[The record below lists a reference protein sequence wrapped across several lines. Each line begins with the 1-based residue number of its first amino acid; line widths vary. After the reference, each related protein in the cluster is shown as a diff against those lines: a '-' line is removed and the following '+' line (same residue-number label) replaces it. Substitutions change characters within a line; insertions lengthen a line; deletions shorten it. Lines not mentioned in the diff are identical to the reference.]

1 MRRRYLI
8 PAVAAAAAALVV
20 AVGSIAVWEAV
31 DDDPAT
37 TAATTP
43 VATTAPA
50 ASSEPASSEGLPLP
64 ELYQRALPGVVEISV
79 GSGFGRTAGGS
90 GFVLDEEGHV
100 VTNQHVVAAASEVT
114 VRFADGDEAQAD
126 VVGSDPSTD
135 VALLRLR
142 NPGQLDLSPLPLGST
157 SSLDVG
163 ETVVAIG
170 SPFGLEGTLT
180 AGVVSALGREIRA
193 PDGFVIDDV
202 IQTDAAINS
211 GNSGGPLLDTSGRVI
226 GINTQIQSETG
237 GNVGIGYAVPVDTVK
252 DIVDRLREDGT
263 VEHAW
268 LGVSI
273 EEADE
278 GVAIAGVVAGSP
290 AARAGLE
297 EGDVVVEVEGGAI
310 NSPDDLTSLVSGKRP
325 GDRVEVRVRRD
336 GGERTIDVELGARP
350 ERLN

>member
-1 MRRRYLI
+1 MRRTYLL
-8 PAVAAAAAALVV
+8 PAMAAAAVLIASGASV
-20 AVGSIAVWEAV
+20 AVWEAV
-31 DDDPAT
+31 DDDPTAAAT
-37 TAATTP
+37 TA

-50 ASSEPASSEGLPLP
+50 ASSETTSSDGLPLP
-64 ELYQRALPGVVEISV
+64 ELYKRALPGVVEISV
-79 GSGFGRTAGGS
+79 GSGLGPTAGGS
-90 GFVLDEEGHV
+90 GFVLDEQGHV
-100 VTNQHVVAAASEVT
+100 VTNQHVVAGASEAT
-114 VRFADGDEAQAD
+114 VRFSNGDEAEAD

-135 VALLRLR
+135 VGLLRLR

-157 SSLDVG
+157 SSLEVG

-180 AGVVSALGREIRA
+180 AGVISALGREIRA
-193 PDGFVIDDV
+193 PDGFVIDEV

-211 GNSGGPLLDTSGRVI
+211 GNSGGPLLDTTGRVI

-252 DIVDRLREDGT
+252 NIVDRLREDGT

-278 GVAIAGVVAGSP
+278 GVAVAGVVAGSP
-290 AARAGLE
+290 AADAGLE
-297 EGDVVVEVEGGAI
+297 EGDVILQVDGVAI
-310 NSPDDLTSLVSGKRP
+310 NLPDDLTSLVTGKEP
-325 GDRVEVRVRRD
+325 GDRVELHVTRD
-336 GGERTIDVELGARP
+336 GDERTLDIELGTRP

>member
-1 MRRRYLI
+1 MRWRYLI
-8 PAVAAAAAALVV
+8 PAAAAAAVLAVS
-20 AVGSIAVWEAV
+20 VGSIAVWEAV
-31 DDDPAT
+31 EDDAPPAPA
-37 TAATTP
+37 AATT
-43 VATTAPA
+43 TTAPA
-50 ASSEPASSEGLPLP
+50 AGEAASAAGLPLP
-64 ELYQRALPGVVEISV
+64 ELYKRVLPGVVEISV
-79 GSGFGRTAGGS
+79 GSGFGPSAGGS

-100 VTNQHVVAAASEVT
+100 VTNQHVVSGAGEAT
-114 VRFADGDEAQAD
+114 VRFADGEEARAE

-135 VALLRLR
+135 VALLRLVD
-142 NPGQLDLSPLPLGST
+142 PGQLDLSPLPLGSA
-157 SSLDVG
+157 SSLEVG

-180 AGVVSALGREIRA
+180 AGVISALGREIRA

-211 GNSGGPLLDTSGRVI
+211 GNSGGPLLDTTGRVI

-252 DIVDRLREDGT
+252 DIVDRLRTDGT

-278 GVAIAGVVAGSP
+278 GVAISGVVAGRP

-297 EGDVVVEVEGGAI
+297 EGDVVIDVDGVAI
-310 NSPDDLTSLVSGKRP
+310 NSPDDLTSLVSGKQP
-325 GDRVEVRVRRD
+325 GDTVELRVTRD
-336 GGERTIDVELGARP
+336 GDERSLRIELGTRP
-350 ERLN
+350 DRLN

>member
-1 MRRRYLI
+1 MRKKMMLPI
-8 PAVAAAAAALVV
+8 AAAAGVLAV

-31 DDDPAT
+31 DDDPG
-37 TAATTP
+37 TAATTT
-43 VATTAPA
+43 ATVRASGEA
-50 ASSEPASSEGLPLP
+50 ASAEGLPLP
-64 ELYQRALPGVVEISV
+64 ELYKRVLPGVVEITV
-79 GSGFGRTAGGS
+79 GSGFGPTAGGS
-90 GFVLDEEGHV
+90 GFVFDKEGHI
-100 VTNQHVVAAASEVT
+100 VTNQHVVGGATQAT
-114 VRFADGDEAQAD
+114 VRFADGQEADAE

-135 VALLRLR
+135 VALLRLAD
-142 NPGQLDLSPLPLGST
+142 PGAVDLSPLALGSS
-157 SSLDVG
+157 SSLEVG

-193 PDGFVIDDV
+193 PDGFAIDNV

-237 GNVGIGYAVPVDTVK
+237 GNVGIGLAVPVDTVK
-252 DIVDRLREDGT
+252 QIVDELRDDGQ

-278 GVAIAGVVAGSP
+278 GVAISTVIEDSP
-290 AARAGLE
+290 AQDAGLE
-297 EGDVVVEVEGGAI
+297 EGDVILEVDGVAI
-310 NSPDDLTSLVSGKRP
+310 DSPQDLTSLVTGKEPGDTVELQVTRDGDERTVKIELGKRP
-325 GDRVEVRVRRD
+325 D
-336 GGERTIDVELGARP
+336 
-350 ERLN
+350 RLN